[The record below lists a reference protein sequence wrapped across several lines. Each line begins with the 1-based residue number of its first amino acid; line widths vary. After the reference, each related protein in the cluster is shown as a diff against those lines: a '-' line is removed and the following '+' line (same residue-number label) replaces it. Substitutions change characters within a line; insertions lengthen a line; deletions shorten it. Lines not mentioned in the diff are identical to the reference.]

1 MMFGFSWGS
10 KVQREYTKVPAYCS
24 VYLRFSALKDPKV
37 GGWFYVIS
45 GENARDHR
53 LATPHESIFEH

>member
-10 KVQREYTKVPAYCS
+10 KGRREYMKVRAYCS
-24 VYLRFSALKDPKV
+24 VYLRFSAPKDPTV

-45 GENARDHR
+45 GRKRMGSPLGN
-53 LATPHESIFEH
+53 PS

>member
-10 KVQREYTKVPAYCS
+10 KGRREYMKVRASYS

-45 GENARDHR
+45 GRKRTGPPPGH
-53 LATPHESIFEH
+53 PS